1 MLVASVRGGGVSMS
15 PKKATVLVVDD
26 DVRILRL
33 MQHVLELEAYKVL
46 VANNGET
53 ALQILDEGT
62 PDLILLDIMMPDIDG
77 YTVCERVREFS
88 MIPIIMVTA
97 RGEDEEKVKGLD
109 AGADDYVSKP
119 FSSKELVA
127 RVKAVLRRS
136 KLQDEHIEPAFH
148 GRDLAIDFN
157 QHRVTLGNRE
167 LNLTATEYRLLSYL
181 AQNAGRLAT
190 PSQILGRVWGEEY
203 AGETHLLQVNVARL
217 RQKLND
223 DASNPTYI
231 VTKPG
236 IGYMMMKA
244 DKARQ

>member
-1 MLVASVRGGGVSMS
+1 MS

-53 ALQILDEGT
+53 AFQILDEGM

-77 YTVCERVREFS
+77 YTVCERIRESS

-97 RGEDEEKVKGLD
+97 KGDDEEKVKGLD
-109 AGADDYVSKP
+109 AGADDYISKP

-127 RVKAVLRRS
+127 RVRAVLRRS

-148 GRDLAIDFN
+148 YRDLAIDFN
-157 QHRVTLGNRE
+157 QHCVTLGNRE

-190 PSQILGRVWGEEY
+190 PGQILGRVWGEEY

-236 IGYMMMKA
+236 IGYMMVKE
-244 DKARQ
+244 DKSRQ

>member
-1 MLVASVRGGGVSMS
+1 LLVASVRGGGVSMS

-244 DKARQ
+244 DKAQQ